1 MTSLHVAA
9 AFALLLALAH
19 SVLGERYILIRLFRR
34 DNLPRLFGGTGFTV
48 QTLRFAWHLTTV
60 AWCGLAVLLWQ
71 AGSETL
77 TADGTLAVVGWTFV
91 LSGLLPLIGTRG
103 RHLAWPVFFLIGG
116 IALWQAAG

>member
-1 MTSLHVAA
+1 MTSLHLAAILAVA
-9 AFALLLALAH
+9 LALAH

-34 DNLPRLFGGTGFTV
+34 DDLPRLFGGPAFTM

-71 AGSETL
+71 AGSGTL
-77 TADGTLAVVGWTFV
+77 SGHGTLAAIGYTFM

-103 RHLAWPVFFLIGG
+103 RHLAWPVLFLIGG
-116 IALWQAAG
+116 IALWHSAA